1 MLWYFLLICM
11 MAGAVVLVL
20 VSPDSM
26 AIVLTMVMTV
36 ILGIATWF
44 GILPLLH
51 YTSAFDRGLYN
62 IQTAVER
69 KPDSPWVAVMDQLDF
84 FGKADLDELFAD
96 YKQKVQQQR
105 SSGIVITSISDTI
118 NEELVAVKSWQGVMH
133 QIPGTLTGL
142 GILGTF
148 IGLIFG
154 IRGIQ
159 FESMETAIRS
169 IQNLLGGI
177 EFAFY
182 TSIAGVILSILFNIL
197 YKVIW
202 NMTIRELDLF
212 TAEFQRCVIPPEDEQ
227 ARFRQKK
234 ELQEILS
241 RLDQLPKAND
251 FSLSGANGG
260 KSASESILLPQIV
273 TGLKNNEFTF
283 YLQPRYDLNSRKIIG
298 AEALVRWNH
307 PKLGL
312 VLPSV
317 FMQTIESNGY
327 ITKLDYYIWE
337 QVASTIRRW
346 IDSGSSIVPITVNI
360 SKTDILALDVAT
372 FFRDIVDK
380 YRIPPRYLEMDISQ
394 TAYVETQSAAI
405 EAETI
410 LRQSGFRVSL
420 DGFTGD
426 FVALN
431 SIDNL
436 KADTVKL
443 NLRGMK
449 NSRPEALPGLLSQAS
464 KMKLSVVAEGIEN
477 MEQMAAL
484 RKGGCTEGQGYFLSK
499 PMTIEAFEEELNK
512 R

>member
-1 MLWYFLLICM
+1 M
-11 MAGAVVLVL
+11 MVGSVVLVL

-26 AIVLTMVMTV
+26 AIALTVVMTV
-36 ILGIATWF
+36 ILGFATWF
-44 GILPLLH
+44 GIRPLLR
-51 YTSAFDRGLYN
+51 YTTAFDRGLYN
-62 IQTAVER
+62 IHTAVER
-69 KPDSPWVAVMDQLDF
+69 KPESPWVAVMEMSDF
-84 FGKADLDELFAD
+84 FGKTDLDELFND
-96 YKQKVQQQR
+96 YKQKAQQQR
-105 SSGIVITSISDTI
+105 KSGIVVTSINDTI
-118 NEELVAVKSWQGVMH
+118 NEELVAVKTWQSVMH
-133 QIPGTLTGL
+133 QVPGTLTGL

-154 IRGIQ
+154 IHGIQ
-159 FESMETAIRS
+159 FESMETAITS
-169 IQNLLGGI
+169 IQKLLSGI
-177 EFAFY
+177 EVAFY
-182 TSIAGVILSILFNIL
+182 TSIAGVILSILFNML

-212 TAEFQRCVIPPEDEQ
+212 SAEFQRCVIPAEDEQ

-234 ELQEILS
+234 ELQEILD
-241 RLDQLPKAND
+241 RLDRLPKANELA
-251 FSLSGANGG
+251 LSTNGG
-260 KSASESILLPQIV
+260 NKSASESILLPQIV
-273 TGLKNNEFTF
+273 SGLKNNEFTF
-283 YLQPRYDLNSRKIIG
+283 YLQPRYDLNSHKIIG

-317 FMQTIESNGY
+317 FMQTIENNGY
-327 ITKLDYYIWE
+327 ITKLDYFIWE

-346 IDSGSSIVPITVNI
+346 IDSGSTIVPITVNI
-360 SKTDILALDVAT
+360 SKTDILALDVSA

-394 TAYVETQSAAI
+394 NAYVETQSAAI
-405 EAETI
+405 ETETV
-410 LRQSGFRVSL
+410 LRQTGFRVNL

-449 NSRPEALPGLLSQAS
+449 DSRPEALPGLLNQAANM
-464 KMKLSVVAEGIEN
+464 KMSVIAEGIEN

-499 PMTIEAFEEELNK
+499 PMPIDAFEEELNK